1 MNDYFTTTE
10 DVYNLGSYYTITW
23 DDYYDYEFYCQAY
36 GVYCDE
42 EEEDWTLEDYANDVE
57 NWQSWEEDDYNTMG
71 EEAYQM
77 WDENFGNNAHY
88 LVKGCSM
95 ALAAIGLMIN

>member
-1 MNDYFTTTE
+1 
-10 DVYNLGSYYTITW
+10 
-23 DDYYDYEFYCQAY
+23 
-36 GVYCDE
+36 
-42 EEEDWTLEDYANDVE
+42 
-57 NWQSWEEDDYNTMG
+57 MG

-77 WDENFGNNAHY
+77 WDENFGNNAQY